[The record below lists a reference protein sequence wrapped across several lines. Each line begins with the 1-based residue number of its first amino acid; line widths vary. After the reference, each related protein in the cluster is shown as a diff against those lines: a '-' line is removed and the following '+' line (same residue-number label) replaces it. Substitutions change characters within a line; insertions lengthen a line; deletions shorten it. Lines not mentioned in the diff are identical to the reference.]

1 MVNESGVR
9 LDVAAVERVAPDSM
23 RLTWVLNGHGTS
35 SPSRSEMD
43 ADADATMTSE
53 VVHVNQGSAA
63 MSRRTQS
70 LGARSRRS
78 LDPDVIGEDPNLPGT
93 RPWGRDC
100 PPRTRPRWSW
110 VSPGSPSTS

>member
-23 RLTWVLNGHGTS
+23 GLTWVLNRHGTS

-63 MSRRTQS
+63 RRTQS

>member
-1 MVNESGVR
+1 
-9 LDVAAVERVAPDSM
+9 
-23 RLTWVLNGHGTS
+23 
-35 SPSRSEMD
+35 MD

-53 VVHVNQGSAA
+53 VVHVNQASAA

-78 LDPDVIGEDPNLPGT
+78 LDPDVIAEDPNLPGT

-100 PPRTRPRWSW
+100 LPRHEAAVELGVTRQPVHQLIRKGRLGISH
-110 VSPGSPSTS
+110 